1 MGIRNHP
8 HPQHHGPRC
17 LGSQVRAFRGPGAK
31 TPQLAGSTR
40 ACQRHARAIGVA
52 LAASAASAGL
62 LGGVASLAVG
72 ASVAGGA
79 HGAAVAGP
87 ARASAVGRA
96 AHALS
101 VKDEG
106 HLHMVSSSGSNL
118 VEEGAVTGTIL
129 GKVRVNFNI
138 GPTVYASFTI
148 YVHGGGS
155 ISGSGHGTLHST
167 SAYSTFGGS
176 LTVTHGTGRYAHA
189 HGTGGLYG
197 AINRRSSSYPMTVQT
212 TGTLYY

>member
-1 MGIRNHP
+1 
-8 HPQHHGPRC
+8 
-17 LGSQVRAFRGPGAK
+17 
-31 TPQLAGSTR
+31 
-40 ACQRHARAIGVA
+40 VA
-52 LAASAASAGL
+52 LATLVAAAGL
-62 LGGVASLAVG
+62 LGGATSLAVG
-72 ASVAGGA
+72 AAVVGSGE
-79 HGAAVAGP
+79 HGPAVAGV
-87 ARASAVGRA
+87 ARASAGGRA

-106 HLHMVSSSGSNL
+106 HLHMVSSSGSDL
-118 VEEGAVTGTIL
+118 VEEGAVTGTIP
-129 GKVRVNFNI
+129 GTVRVNFNI

-176 LTVTHGTGRYAHA
+176 LSVTHGTGRYSHA

-197 AINRRSSSYPMTVQT
+197 AINRRSSTYPMTVQT